1 MTLGQEFADFAA
13 ELVEGEFGC
22 TLQWRHVQRTENR
35 ATGAV
40 TEASQTYTI
49 RAAITDPVRTRLFG
63 DTTLQQ
69 ARSAVVLLPGVP
81 FVPQM
86 LDQVE
91 ITPGRWLGV
100 VDVKEILGPG
110 ENGPPVLIAY
120 VAALGAA

>member
-13 ELVEGEFGC
+13 ELVNGEFGC
-22 TLQWRHVQRTENR
+22 TLQWRHITRTENR

-40 TEASQTYTI
+40 TEASSTYTI

-63 DTTLQQ
+63 ESTLQQ
-69 ARSAVVLLPGVP
+69 TRSAVLVLPGVP
-81 FVPQM
+81 FAPAV

-91 ITPGRWLGV
+91 VSPGRWLGV
-100 VDVKEILGPG
+100 VDVKELFGPG

-120 VAALGAA
+120 AAALGAS

>member
-22 TLQWRHVQRTENR
+22 TLQWRSVTRTENR
-35 ATGAV
+35 STGSV
-40 TEASQTYTI
+40 TEASATYTI

-63 DTTLQQ
+63 ESTLQQ
-69 ARSAVVLLPGVP
+69 ARSAVLLLPSAP
-81 FVPQM
+81 FVPAV

-110 ENGPPVLIAY
+110 EGGPPVLIAY
-120 VAALGAA
+120 AAALGAT

>member
-49 RAAITDPVRTRLFG
+49 RAGVTDPVRTRLFG

-81 FVPQM
+81 FVPAM

-100 VDVKEILGPG
+100 VDVKEVLGPG

>member
-22 TLQWRHVQRTENR
+22 TLQWRHIVRTENR

-40 TEASQTYTI
+40 TEASTTYTI
-49 RAAITDPVRTRLFG
+49 RAAVTDPVRTRLFG
-63 DTTLQQ
+63 DETLQQ

-81 FVPQM
+81 FVPAV

-91 ITPGRWLGV
+91 ITPGRWLAV

-120 VAALGAA
+120 AAALGVG

>member
-22 TLQWRHVQRTENR
+22 TLQWRRIARAENR
-35 ATGAV
+35 VTGAV
-40 TEASQTYTI
+40 TETSTTYTI
-49 RAAITDPVRTRLFG
+49 RAAVTDPVRTRLFG
-63 DTTLQQ
+63 EQTLQQ

-81 FVPQM
+81 FVPAM

-91 ITPGRWLGV
+91 ITPGRWLAV

-120 VAALGAA
+120 AAALGVG

>member
-22 TLQWRHVQRTENR
+22 TLQWRHIARTENR

-40 TEASQTYTI
+40 TETSATYTI
-49 RAAITDPVRTRLFG
+49 RAAVTDPVRTRLFG
-63 DTTLQQ
+63 EQTLQQ

-81 FVPQM
+81 FVPAM

-91 ITPGRWLGV
+91 ITPGRWLAV

-120 VAALGAA
+120 AAALGVG

>member
-13 ELVEGEFGC
+13 ELVNGEFGC
-22 TLQWRHVQRTENR
+22 TLQWRHITRTENR
-35 ATGAV
+35 ATGSVSETSSA
-40 TEASQTYTI
+40 YTI

-63 DTTLQQ
+63 DSTLQQ
-69 ARSAVVLLPGVP
+69 ARSAVIVLPGVP
-81 FVPQM
+81 FTPAM

-110 ENGPPVLIAY
+110 EGGPPVLIAY
-120 VAALGAA
+120 AAALGAT